1 MLEPHALHEQDHEV
15 LPEVLHTAE
24 NGRDHH
30 QTARSVD
37 ATSDESERTV
47 NTIKRIGIFLR
58 KVILPLALAA
68 LLLLL
73 FRPVYRAN
81 DTINY
86 LLLWICVGIP
96 FGIHRMFLWLVPHKF
111 DLAGTVGV
119 FALNVIVGG
128 LIGGFALIWQVASG
142 IVATVKG

>member
-1 MLEPHALHEQDHEV
+1 MLESHTPHEQDHKI
-15 LPEVLHTAE
+15 LPSVLHTAE
-24 NGRDHH
+24 NGRDHN
-30 QTARSVD
+30 QAVRSVD
-37 ATSDESERTV
+37 AASDKSKRTV
-47 NTIKRIGIFLR
+47 NTMKRIGIFLR
-58 KVILPLALAA
+58 KVILPLGLAA

-73 FRPVYRAN
+73 FRPVYTEN
-81 DTINY
+81 GTINY

-128 LIGGFALIWQVASG
+128 LIGGFALIWQVVSG

>member
-1 MLEPHALHEQDHEV
+1 MLEPYTPHEQDHEILSAV
-15 LPEVLHTAE
+15 LYTAE
-24 NGRDHH
+24 DGRDHH
-30 QTARSVD
+30 QTVRSVD
-37 ATSDESERTV
+37 AASDKSERTV
-47 NTIKRIGIFLR
+47 NTMKRIGIFLR

-73 FRPVYRAN
+73 FRPVY
-81 DTINY
+81 TESGTTNY

-128 LIGGFALIWQVASG
+128 LIGGFALIWQVVSG

>member
-1 MLEPHALHEQDHEV
+1 M
-15 LPEVLHTAE
+15 
-24 NGRDHH
+24 
-30 QTARSVD
+30 
-37 ATSDESERTV
+37 
-47 NTIKRIGIFLR
+47 KRISIFLR

-73 FRPVYRAN
+73 FRPVYTEDGA
-81 DTINY
+81 INY

-128 LIGGFALIWQVASG
+128 LIGGFALIWQVVSG

>member
-1 MLEPHALHEQDHEV
+1 MLESHTPHEQDNEILPAV
-15 LPEVLHTAE
+15 LYAAE
-24 NGRDHH
+24 DGRDHH
-30 QTARSVD
+30 QTVRSVD
-37 ATSDESERTV
+37 AASDKSKRTV
-47 NTIKRIGIFLR
+47 NTMKRIGIFLR
-58 KVILPLALAA
+58 KVILPLGLAA

-73 FRPVYRAN
+73 FRPVYTEN
-81 DTINY
+81 GTINY

-128 LIGGFALIWQVASG
+128 LIGGFALIWQVVSG